1 MKSVGFDLVRCN
13 NIIRLFN
20 RPTMDVTVATRV
32 VQTTVTMKTTGIVST
47 TGNEEVELLDT
58 ISSVEAT
65 KRYSLADTFDL
76 THFKDYQTR
85 IIDAVIEKR
94 DTLVVQPTDS
104 GKSLCFQ
111 FPAVYTRKLSLVVS
125 PTISLMQDQTL
136 QLQARGISAMYLGS
150 AQMDPQAESKVF
162 SPDSN
167 VSVLFVSPEWL
178 FQNDDTNLRK
188 VQKMREAGRMGLI
201 AVDEAHL
208 ICDWG
213 MKGSTWRGREG
224 STWRGREESM

>member
-1 MKSVGFDLVRCN
+1 M
-13 NIIRLFN
+13 
-20 RPTMDVTVATRV
+20 
-32 VQTTVTMKTTGIVST
+32 
-47 TGNEEVELLDT
+47 
-58 ISSVEAT
+58 EAA

-94 DTLVVQPTDS
+94 DTLVVQPTGS

-162 SPDSN
+162 SPDLASYPGP
-167 VSVLFVSPEWL
+167 SARAREKKEGPGIHC
-178 FQNDDTNLRK
+178 LR
-188 VQKMREAGRMGLI
+188 MRQL
-201 AVDEAHL
+201 H
-208 ICDWG
+208 
-213 MKGSTWRGREG
+213 
-224 STWRGREESM
+224 